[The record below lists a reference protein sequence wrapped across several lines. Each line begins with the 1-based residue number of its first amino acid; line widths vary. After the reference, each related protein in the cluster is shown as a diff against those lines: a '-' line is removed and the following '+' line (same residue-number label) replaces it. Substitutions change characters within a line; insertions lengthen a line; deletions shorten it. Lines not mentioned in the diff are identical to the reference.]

1 MKVEKLQP
9 SACQNIFKVRFKLS
23 KKLCLWVSLIGIK
36 MNGRQISILPIGA
49 CLLLK
54 CTEFLISPKKWSR
67 ELIYTRKMQLFT
79 HRNKKERNIRA
90 KVPFED
96 FCTVEILYNRY
107 GICSNKR
114 NTKPF
119 EDGTW
124 GAEQVTK
131 KTSVSI
137 NICIKYSGAIWETAE
152 CVIHRR
158 THIQPHALTSSYVLY
173 KKT

>member
-1 MKVEKLQP
+1 MHSFWFPQRNEVG
-9 SACQNIFKVRFKLS
+9 
-23 KKLCLWVSLIGIK
+23 SL
-36 MNGRQISILPIGA
+36 
-49 CLLLK
+49 
-54 CTEFLISPKKWSR
+54 F
-67 ELIYTRKMQLFT
+67 YTRKMQLFT

-124 GAEQVTK
+124 GAEVTK

-137 NICIKYSGAIWETAE
+137 NICIKYSGANWETAE
-152 CVIHRR
+152 CVIHRS
-158 THIQPHALTSSYVLY
+158 THIQPHALTSSYILY
-173 KKT
+173 KKHNDRVPMDIGKHFWHWVVLFWTWSRVSGIKTSIGI